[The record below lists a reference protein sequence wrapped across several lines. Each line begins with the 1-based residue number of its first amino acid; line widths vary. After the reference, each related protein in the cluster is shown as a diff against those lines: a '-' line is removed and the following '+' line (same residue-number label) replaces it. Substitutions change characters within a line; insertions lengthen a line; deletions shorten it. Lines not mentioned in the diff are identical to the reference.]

1 MLYKNAKNTNN
12 WIRLYVKK
20 LKPVGAFQRQ
30 EEEIKKLVYVTKRP
44 LTYILDEFRDAYMET
59 DVHDIIVDVQDDY
72 LLKTRMKMDF
82 GYFPVTFIRHP

>member
-1 MLYKNAKNTNN
+1 MLYKNAKNTDN
-12 WIRLYVKK
+12 WIRLY
-20 LKPVGAFQRQ
+20 LKGLHPIGAFRRR